1 MTATTIQTVEEAEN
15 FLAKVFE
22 ILDSYDYERFS
33 EIFATNLEYQG
44 GLQTTSGLDDFIQD
58 LKKSVAKMPGMKTSH
73 TRFKNEI
80 TNGGTIY
87 SLGHSTAIFPSHPDN
102 PVTIPMIGVFTL
114 VSEGPE
120 SGKIQDMKIYK
131 DRLPFL
137 ALQQQLPGMKKN
149 A

>member
-1 MTATTIQTVEEAEN
+1 MATKIIQTAEEAERL
-15 FLAKVFE
+15 LAKVFE
-22 ILDSYDYERFS
+22 ILDSYDYDRFS
-33 EIFATNLEYQG
+33 EVFATNLEYQG
-44 GLQTTSGLDDFIQD
+44 GLQTTSGLDDFIKD
-58 LKKSVAKMPGMKTSH
+58 LKSSVAKMPGMKTSH

-80 TNGGTIY
+80 TNEDTIY
-87 SLGHSTAIFPSHPDN
+87 SLGHSTALFPSRPDN
-102 PVTIPMIGVFTL
+102 PITIPMIGVFTL

-137 ALQQQLPGMKKN
+137 ALQQQLPGLKAN